1 MKKVLVLI
9 VFVPTLI
16 FCQVDN
22 SVIDETKKQKKK
34 EIFIN
39 DLIAKMTLME
49 KIGQMNQYSNFYDF
63 TGPYPKNYVD
73 SLRFEQLKQGLV
85 GSVLNVSGVK
95 KVKKMQKLVIDNSR
109 MKIPLLFALDVIL
122 GSVV

>member
-9 VFVPTLI
+9 VFIPTLI

-22 SVIDETKKQKKK
+22 GVIDETKKEKKK

-49 KIGQMNQYSNFYDF
+49 KI
-63 TGPYPKNYVD
+63 
-73 SLRFEQLKQGLV
+73 
-85 GSVLNVSGVK
+85 
-95 KVKKMQKLVIDNSR
+95 
-109 MKIPLLFALDVIL
+109 
-122 GSVV
+122 

>member
-49 KIGQMNQYSNFYDF
+49 KI
-63 TGPYPKNYVD
+63 VI
-73 SLRFEQLKQGLV
+73 
-85 GSVLNVSGVK
+85 K
-95 KVKKMQKLVIDNSR
+95 KVEVM
-109 MKIPLLFALDVIL
+109 
-122 GSVV
+122 VV

>member
-22 SVIDETKKQKKK
+22 SVIDETKK

-63 TGPYPKNYVD
+63 TGPDPKNLVD
-73 SLRFEQLKQGLV
+73 SLKFQQLKQGLV

-95 KVKKMQKLVIDNSR
+95 KVRKMQ
-109 MKIPLLFALDVIL
+109 
-122 GSVV
+122 